1 MAVSL
6 RPLAAEHLDDVSA
19 LFDDPDVLR
28 FTRLPVPPPPG
39 YARTWLERYEAGR
52 LEGTREAFA
61 ALDDDG
67 RFVGLALAVDIDR
80 EGREVELGYITAP
93 AARGR
98 GVATGM
104 LDELTRWAFDE
115 LGALRDHADHRRRE
129 PGVVARRRALRV
141 RPRGRDALVVPQ
153 GRRARRRRALVAPA
167 DRSVG
172 PAHRTA
178 RARSNRSSHATDL
191 QPALARAV
199 HGAWP
204 GSGDLGRSVAA
215 ATAEHSAAERRPCS
229 AARCSQLAAQR
240 HASRADDV

>member
-52 LEGTREAFA
+52 IEGTREAFV

-67 RFVGLALAVDIDR
+67 RFAGLALAVDIDR

-104 LDELTRWAFDE
+104 LDTLTRWAFDE
-115 LGALRDHADHRRRE
+115 LGALRVTLIIDVENRASSRVAERCGYVLE
-129 PGVVARRRALRV
+129 GVM
-141 RPRGRDALVVPQ
+141 
-153 GRRARRRRALVAPA
+153 
-167 DRSVG
+167 
-172 PAHRTA
+172 
-178 RARSNRSSHATDL
+178 RSSYL
-191 QPALARAV
+191 K
-199 HGAWP
+199 
-204 GSGDLGRSVAA
+204 
-215 ATAEHSAAERRPCS
+215 
-229 AARCSQLAAQR
+229 
-240 HASRADDV
+240 DDVRVDAGLWSRLPTDP

>member
-6 RPLAAEHLDDVSA
+6 RPLVAEDLDDVDA
-19 LFDDPDVLR
+19 LLEDPDVLR

-93 AARGR
+93 SARGR

-115 LGALRDHADHRRRE
+115 LGALRITLIIDVENGASSRVAERCGYVLE
-129 PGVVARRRALRV
+129 GVM
-141 RPRGRDALVVPQ
+141 
-153 GRRARRRRALVAPA
+153 
-167 DRSVG
+167 
-172 PAHRTA
+172 
-178 RARSNRSSHATDL
+178 RSSYL
-191 QPALARAV
+191 K
-199 HGAWP
+199 
-204 GSGDLGRSVAA
+204 
-215 ATAEHSAAERRPCS
+215 
-229 AARCSQLAAQR
+229 
-240 HASRADDV
+240 DDVRVDAGLWSRLPSDP